1 MTYYNYPKKVLTAL
15 HGNPKLFNREL
26 LKGLYWMQINNEP
39 VEKLIEWVEDHIHK
53 NHIEKYELSTR
64 QIKNYEN

>member
-1 MTYYNYPKKVLTAL
+1 MTYYNYSIKVLTAL

-39 VEKLIEWVEDHIHK
+39 VEKLIEWVEYIIHK
-53 NHIEKYELSTR
+53 NQIEKNEVNMP
-64 QIKNYEN
+64 KKMNYEN